1 MSRDASAGFVGAIF
15 GLVFVLVN
23 AGQLDS
29 PYDLVI
35 RALGVVA
42 FVAVAVLL
50 FRTDDA
56 GPAHEL
62 RSGGWQIYRAAVIA
76 EVIALVG
83 GAQLLN
89 RSGHSDLS
97 LPWVVIVVGVHFFPL
112 AWAFRAPF
120 FHVLAG
126 TLLGLGI
133 VGGALALA
141 GADRAVVA
149 LVSGVGA
156 GAVLLAFAARPAL
169 TRRARA
175 TG

>member
-23 AGQLDS
+23 AGELDR
-29 PYDLVI
+29 PYDVVV
-35 RALGVVA
+35 RGLGIAA

-50 FRTDDA
+50 FRIEGTA
-56 GPAHEL
+56 PEQEL
-62 RSGGWQIYRAAVIA
+62 QPGAWQVYRAAVIA

-89 RSGHSDLS
+89 RTGHSDLS

-112 AWAFRAPF
+112 GWAFRAPF

-126 TLLGLGI
+126 TLVGLGV
-133 VGGALALA
+133 VGGALALG

-156 GAVLLAFAARPAL
+156 GAALLAFAARPAL
-169 TRRARA
+169 VARSAAA
-175 TG
+175 T

>member
-23 AGQLDS
+23 AGELDR
-29 PYDLVI
+29 PYDLLV
-35 RALGVVA
+35 RGLGIAA
-42 FVAVAVLL
+42 FLAVSVLL
-50 FRTDDA
+50 FRIEEGAPDLEPQPGA
-56 GPAHEL
+56 
-62 RSGGWQIYRAAVIA
+62 WQVYRVAVIA
-76 EVIALVG
+76 EVLALVG

-89 RSGHSDLS
+89 RTGHGELS
-97 LPWVVIVVGVHFFPL
+97 LPWVVTVVGLHFLPL
-112 AWAFRAPF
+112 GWAFRAPF

-126 TLLGLGI
+126 TLVALGV

-141 GADRAVVA
+141 DADRAVVA

-169 TRRARA
+169 TARA
-175 TG
+175 